1 MTPRASQELA
11 RRLVRDRPGSDER
24 RAVSA
29 FPNLDRSHRFALLT
43 TFRASGEAVS
53 TPMWFA
59 RRSERVYMVTAH
71 SAGKL
76 GRIRN
81 TPRVRIAPCRSQG
94 RPLGPA
100 VDALCVILD
109 PATSDEAAA
118 ALSRRYHLPSWVI
131 ERFLRRRGGGAPPS
145 YLQLTPAAAP
155 GSPSPDGS
163 TAR

>member
-1 MTPRASQELA
+1 MTPPASQRLA
-11 RRLVRDRPGSDER
+11 PKLVDDRPGTDEP
-24 RAVSA
+24 RAASA
-29 FPNLDRSHRFALLT
+29 FPNRDRSHRFAFFT

-59 RRSERVYMVTAH
+59 RRSERVYMVTAR

-76 GRIRN
+76 RRIRN
-81 TPRVRIAPCRSQG
+81 NPRVAIAPCRSQG

-100 VDALCVILD
+100 VDAICVILD

-118 ALSRRYHLPSWVI
+118 AISRRYHLPSWVI
-131 ERFLRRRGGGAPPS
+131 EGFLRRRGSGAPPL
-145 YLQLTPAAAP
+145 YLQLTPTPTP

-163 TAR
+163 MGR